1 MKPKRKA
8 ALNDPADSS
17 GAGHATAEQMHSEPK
32 IHEPR
37 HGSLTYVTTAIDAD
51 TLRSST
57 HNWMCREGITGS
69 VAKRRT
75 SAQDPAERGPAP
87 VLFVALHACGSLT
100 PNILRA
106 FAAEARSGKTDAAAW
121 TPRAAVIVGCC
132 YNMLRLEGMCVLGV
146 LTSSPLVT
154 QSCADSNG
162 ADFPLSSEI
171 RSLSGPTVALS
182 PGHLQLAAQVP
193 SQWTRAEDTLRDA
206 RLALRKIVWRALIQ
220 DVLDGEKK
228 NPALE
233 GATDGR
239 PTTKR
244 LGRLNDAAYADW
256 ATFAQR
262 VQTKLGLPDGRLVR
276 ADRALERRIAV
287 FHVLRCIVGPVIESL
302 LLLDRTLW
310 VREALQVSRI
320 H

>member
-1 MKPKRKA
+1 MQTQGATKRDAAKPKRKA
-8 ALNDPADSS
+8 PLNDLADPS
-17 GAGHATAEQMHSEPK
+17 GAGHATAEQTHSEAK
-32 IHEPR
+32 IHEPQC
-37 HGSLTYVTTAIDAD
+37 GSLTYVTTAIDAD
-51 TLRSST
+51 TLREST
-57 HNWMCREGITGS
+57 HNWIERERVTGS
-69 VAKRRT
+69 VGGT
-75 SAQDPAERGPAP
+75 PISTQDRAERGPTP

-106 FAAEARSGKTDAAAW
+106 FAVGARSGMTNAAAW

-132 YNMLRLEGMCVLGV
+132 YNMLHPEGMFVLAV
-146 LTSSPLVT
+146 LTITPSVMQPRT
-154 QSCADSNG
+154 DSND
-162 ADFPLSSEI
+162 ADFPLSSEL

-182 PGHLQLAAQVP
+182 PSHLQLAAQVP
-193 SQWTRAEDTLRDA
+193 SQWTRTEDTLRDA
-206 RLALRKIVWRALIQ
+206 HLALRKIVWRALIQ

-228 NPALE
+228 HLALE
-233 GATDGR
+233 ETTDGR

-302 LLLDRTLW
+302 LLLDSTL
-310 VREALQVSRI
+310 R
-320 H
+320 